1 MVAEVSE
8 ALAAQEGG
16 EEGGEEK
23 GGTVVVEKRGRI
35 TALKPILDEIKITF
49 EKWRM
54 GDQYVG
60 DEDFYKHSV
69 SSKAKKT

>member
-16 EEGGEEK
+16 EEGCEEK
-23 GGTVVVEKRGRI
+23 GGTVVVERRGRT
-35 TALKPILDEIKITF
+35 TALKPILDEIKITL

-54 GDQYVG
+54 GGQYVDG
-60 DEDFYKHSV
+60 EDCYKHSV
-69 SSKAKKT
+69 SSKS